1 MDRGVRLVRWMM
13 WLLSEGDESS
23 SRSSWGY
30 CMEGST
36 RELQ

>member
-1 MDRGVRLVRWMM
+1 MGGGVRLVRWRM

-23 SRSSWGY
+23 SGSSWGY